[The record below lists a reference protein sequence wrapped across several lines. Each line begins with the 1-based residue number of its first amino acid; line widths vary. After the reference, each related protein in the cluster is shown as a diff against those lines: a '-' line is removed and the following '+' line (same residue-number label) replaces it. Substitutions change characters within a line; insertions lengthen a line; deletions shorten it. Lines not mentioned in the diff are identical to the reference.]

1 MKSIWSETCDIP
13 QREPL
18 RGDTETEI
26 AVIGA
31 GMAGVLIASA
41 LQRAGRQVAVF
52 EAKRIASGQT
62 RNTTAKITAQHGLF
76 AERLIKTLGE
86 ERAKKYAEANLAAI
100 EAYRKL
106 IAEEN
111 IDCDFSNESA
121 FVYGDDESLLENE
134 AKAQA
139 AMGLATY
146 LVSNPDVPGGAK
158 AAVRADGQAQFHPLK
173 FLKAISEPLTIY
185 ENTPVISVD
194 GGELQT
200 GGGRVRAEKVVF
212 ACHYPFINFPGMYFA
227 RIHQERSYVLAL
239 ENASIPGGMW
249 IGAGDG
255 GYSFRKYGDLVL
267 FGGEGH
273 RTGENSGGGKYDVMR
288 KRASE
293 FFPNSRVRTYWSA
306 QDCVTADGVPYIGLY
321 SDITPNWYVA
331 TGFQKW
337 GMTTSM
343 ASAMILRDM
352 ICERENP
359 YADAFDPGRFDLKT
373 VAGTVSESAQAVKGL
388 TRTLLKIPKEKADE
402 LPRGHGGVVF
412 LNGEKV
418 GAYKDESGEVHAV
431 SVKCPHL
438 GCQLEW
444 NPDEKTWDCP
454 CHGSR
459 FDAYGELISGPA
471 QENLE
476 RE

>member
-13 QREPL
+13 QGKPL

-41 LQRAGRQVAVF
+41 LQREGRQVAVF

-139 AMGLATY
+139 ALGLATY

-227 RIHQERSYVLAL
+227 RMHQERSYVLAL

-293 FFPNSRVRTYWSA
+293 FFQNSRVRTYWSA

-352 ICERENP
+352 ICGRENP
-359 YADAFDPGRFDLKT
+359 YADAFDPGRFDLK
-373 VAGTVSESAQAVKGL
+373 AVSGAACEGAQAVKGL
-388 TRTLLKIPKEKADE
+388 TRSLLNIPQ
-402 LPRGHGGVVF
+402 
-412 LNGEKV
+412 
-418 GAYKDESGEVHAV
+418 AYKDEKDEVHTAN
-431 SVKCPHL
+431 VKCPHL

-444 NPDEKTWDCP
+444 NPDEKTWECP

>member
-1 MKSIWSETCDIP
+1 MKSIWFETCDIP

-31 GMAGVLIASA
+31 GMAGILIASA
-41 LQRAGRQVAVF
+41 LQREGRQVAVF

-139 AMGLATY
+139 ALGLATY

-200 GGGRVRAEKVVF
+200 ARGRVRAEKVAF

-227 RIHQERSYVLAL
+227 RMHQERSYVLAL

-352 ICERENP
+352 ICGRENP
-359 YADAFDPGRFDLKT
+359 YADAFDPGRFDLK
-373 VAGTVSESAQAVKGL
+373 AVSGAACEGAQAVKGL
-388 TRTLLKIPKEKADE
+388 TRSLLNIPQ
-402 LPRGHGGVVF
+402 
-412 LNGEKV
+412 
-418 GAYKDESGEVHAV
+418 AYKDEKDEVHTAN
-431 SVKCPHL
+431 VKCPHL

>member
-31 GMAGVLIASA
+31 GMAGILIASA

-121 FVYGDDESLLENE
+121 FVYGDDEILLENE

-139 AMGLATY
+139 ALGLATY

-200 GGGRVRAEKVVF
+200 ARGRVRAEKVVF

-227 RIHQERSYVLAL
+227 RMHQERSYVLAL

-273 RTGENSGGGKYDVMR
+273 RTGENSGGGKYEALR
-288 KRASE
+288 KRASG
-293 FFPNSRVRTYWSA
+293 FFQNSRVKTYWSA
-306 QDCVTADGVPYIGLY
+306 QDCVTADGVPYIGRY
-321 SDITPNWYVA
+321 SDSTPNWYVA

-352 ICERENP
+352 ICGRENP
-359 YADAFDPGRFDLKT
+359 YADAFDPGRFDLKA
-373 VAGTVSESAQAVKGL
+373 VAGTFSEGAQAVKGL
-388 TRTLLKIPKEKADE
+388 TRSLLNIPQ
-402 LPRGHGGVVF
+402 
-412 LNGEKV
+412 
-418 GAYKDESGEVHAV
+418 AYKDESGEVHAV

-438 GCQLEW
+438 GCQLDW